1 MTENT
6 ASSLPHV
13 LTQFESLAIQNTE
26 ISTKA
31 TLKTDQEGQKKSV
44 KKTKKKKLNK
54 KLSWNK
60 KVKRKK

>member
-31 TLKTDQEGQKKSV
+31 TLTTDQEGQRKSV
-44 KKTKKKKLNK
+44 KKKKKKK
-54 KLSWNK
+54 KK
-60 KVKRKK
+60 KIK